1 MSPKLKN
8 LLMTAFIL
16 FVSLASVAQEAGTGG
31 PTPPPP
37 NPGGRM
43 GIPSLPGL
51 AIPIDENI
59 QVLLVLGL
67 IVGVAYFFKNR
78 FSKA

>member
-8 LLMTAFIL
+8 LLMTMSFMI
-16 FVSLASVAQEAGTGG
+16 VSLASLAQSAGKDG

-37 NPGGRM
+37 SPEGRM
-43 GIPSLPGL
+43 PPCLPGL
-51 AIPIDENI
+51 VVPIDENI

-67 IVGVAYFFKNR
+67 IVGIAYFFKNR

>member
-8 LLMTAFIL
+8 LLTTAFFM
-16 FVSLASVAQEAGTGG
+16 FVGLASIAQEAGKGG

-43 GIPSLPGL
+43 DIPSLPGL

-67 IVGVAYFFKNR
+67 IVGVIYFFKNR

>member
-1 MSPKLKN
+1 
-8 LLMTAFIL
+8 MTTFIL
-16 FVSLASVAQEAGTGG
+16 FVSLASLAQEAGKGG

-43 GIPSLPGL
+43 IPSLPGL

-67 IVGVAYFFKNR
+67 IVGVVYFFKNR